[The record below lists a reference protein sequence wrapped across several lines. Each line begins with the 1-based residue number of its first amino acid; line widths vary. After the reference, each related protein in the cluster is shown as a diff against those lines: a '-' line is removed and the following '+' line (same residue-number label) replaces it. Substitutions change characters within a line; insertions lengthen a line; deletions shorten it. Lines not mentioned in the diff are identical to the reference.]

1 MAASTVYYIGI
12 PKTTPQYTP
21 TRMSVPKTTYSTSV
35 TISEGALSDT
45 ILYSGVTY
53 KLIPISTNVSY
64 YQSSYINYIWLH
76 NENRSANRA
85 SSTDYGDVT
94 TTVKVWEYSGDYL
107 STNNYT
113 NSVTDLASDKYIYLF
128 DAPGT
133 YSPVT
138 TVNVT
143 LHKNGGSGGDNGTW
157 IAPGT
162 TASNYPTLG
171 SVPTRSGFTFLG
183 FFDAQSGG
191 TQYYTASATGARTF
205 DKTSDCTLYAHWRPI
220 INENYNDASIYCT
233 TTAEAYSKMRITDD
247 VQIAGLSP
255 SGPSGTTVQASVTS
269 PSGWTLTSD
278 KKGVNV
284 PKDTAAGNYT
294 VRIELS
300 IPAGTING
308 YTHESASDIASC
320 VVTVKSTSISSY
332 GNPTVS
338 HTTPVPLDNTGQ
350 TYTMSPTFSQTA
362 TWNNGATS
370 TITTGGSYTYAVQ
383 TSKTG
388 YSLGT
393 GSNSNKVT
401 VTNNTSTSAR
411 NGFVVRITCTVNSK
425 SGTKDVT
432 FNQPAGEMVYGTPV
446 VSHTTPISLNK
457 AGETYTMS
465 PTFSQTYT
473 WNGVAGSGGTITTGG
488 TYTYAVKT
496 SKTGYSLSSN
506 QVTVTNN
513 KTTSTRNGFVV
524 TITCTVNG
532 ESGTKDV
539 TFNQPAGSKVYGN
552 PTVSHTTP
560 VSLNKAGQTYTM
572 SPTFSQ
578 TYTWNGV
585 SGSGGTITTGG
596 SYTYEVQSSKTGYSL
611 SSNKVTVTNNTTT
624 STRNGFVVRITCTA
638 NSKSGTKDVTFNQP
652 AGSRV
657 YDTPEINSFTYSD
670 FVAAGQSKLPS
681 VTYEQDWTWNGVSGS
696 GGTSTSGGTLA
707 FTTTGTLPDGFDTD
721 SDYSTTGRVTW
732 EDRGTTTGA
741 ARDAYNNL
749 LVSVQMNGKTSSSFT
764 CTKCKQVANSVTSL
778 SFDSNTYVIEGGQPA
793 TCVVTATYTSLST
806 RDVSSDPDTVYTLN
820 PTGIANVV
828 K

>member
-35 TISEGALSDT
+35 TITEGALSDT

-53 KLIPISTNVSY
+53 KLIPITTNVSY

-94 TTVKVWEYSGDYL
+94 TTVKVWEYDGIILDTDDYT
-107 STNNYT
+107 S
-113 NSVTDLASDKYIYLF
+113 SVPDLASNKYIYLF

-183 FFDAQSGG
+183 FYDAQSGG

-205 DKTSDCTLYAHWRPI
+205 DKTYDCTLYAHWRPI

-383 TSKTG
+383 
-388 YSLGT
+388 
-393 GSNSNKVT
+393 
-401 VTNNTSTSAR
+401 
-411 NGFVVRITCTVNSK
+411 
-425 SGTKDVT
+425 
-432 FNQPAGEMVYGTPV
+432 
-446 VSHTTPISLNK
+446 
-457 AGETYTMS
+457 
-465 PTFSQTYT
+465 
-473 WNGVAGSGGTITTGG
+473 
-488 TYTYAVKT
+488 T